1 MKMWWNVQLFAVSGF
16 YYLVEVY
23 YTIYDE
29 NEKIKLCVYS
39 SFNIGH
45 HHHHPILT
53 HSLTEVKLTQVGSLD
68 MIDSLTRV
76 RLISVPG

>member
-1 MKMWWNVQLFAVSGF
+1 MSKCKTVTHKN
-16 YYLVEVY
+16 
-23 YTIYDE
+23 
-29 NEKIKLCVYS
+29 KIKCIFKRVS
-39 SFNIGH
+39 TPETNNIFIDERGKSPLLDSMDH
-45 HHHHPILT
+45 QILT